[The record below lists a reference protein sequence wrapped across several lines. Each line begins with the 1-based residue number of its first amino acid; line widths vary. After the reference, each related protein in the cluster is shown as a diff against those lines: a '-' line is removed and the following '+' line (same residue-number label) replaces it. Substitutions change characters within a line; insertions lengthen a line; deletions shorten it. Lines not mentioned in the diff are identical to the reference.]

1 MSSPPTIAISDEEA
15 VTYTTPVNSGTR
27 IWQRFSGKTRRRV
40 GWGESAKAIICVS
53 WTNSWLIFIPIS
65 WLSRFRHWEHGQTFA
80 FCFLALVPLEKLFD
94 FGGEQL
100 SMYCGEDL
108 GDLIVVTLNNT
119 VEATLAII
127 LLFRCELKLLQS
139 TIIGV
144 VLLHLL
150 LVPGTAFF
158 TGGAR
163 ILEQQLHPQRSQL
176 NHTLLT
182 VGWVKYPRRGRVL
195 ALTIPVAFFAAMDD
209 SNNDGAEG
217 VQGPSDTL
225 RADFLGMSRGFSVIL
240 LVIYIGSRFYLHDPP
255 GKNNAF
261 TSHPDISPEL
271 LRREKELEEAEPD
284 VNPWACVILLVTCVA
299 LAGVTAVF
307 LVESIEYV
315 RGRGNIKEEWFG
327 IVLLPIVSFSA
338 DATVA
343 ITYFVR
349 QSLKVY
355 LGFRSPLPPESL
367 AQARAIDMSIQ
378 FLLFWTPFLTLL
390 GWWTNKPMTLL
401 FDLFEVTLLVGA
413 CFLVNYVT
421 ADGKTN
427 WAEGSILIA
436 FYAMIVV
443 SAWYYPGQNEVRV
456 MDSCTSIASALINGV
471 TDEQ

>member
-53 WTNSWLIFIPIS
+53 WTNSWLIFIPIA
-65 WLSRFRHWEHGQTFA
+65 WLSRFRHWDHGQTFA

-139 TIIGV
+139 TITGV

-150 LVPGTAFF
+150 LIPGTAFF

-182 VGWVKYPRRGRVL
+182 VGVL
-195 ALTIPVAFFAAMDD
+195 ALTIPVAFFAAING
-209 SNNDGAEG
+209 SGNDGAEG

-225 RADFLGMSRGFSVIL
+225 RADFLGMSRGFAVIL
-240 LVIYIGSRFYLHDPP
+240 LFIYIGSRFYLHDPP

-261 TSHPDISPEL
+261 SPRPDIPPEL

-284 VNPWACVILLVTCVA
+284 VNPWACVILLIVCVA
-299 LAGVTAVF
+299 LVGVTAEF

-315 RGRGNIKEEWFG
+315 RERGNIEEEWFG
-327 IVLLPIVSFSA
+327 IILLPIVSFSA

-343 ITYFVR
+343 VTYFAR
-349 QSLKVY
+349 QTLKAY
-355 LGFRSPLPPESL
+355 FRLRSPPPPESL

-427 WAEGSILIA
+427 WAEGSILIS
-436 FYAMIVV
+436 FYAMIGI
-443 SAWYYPGQNEVRV
+443 SAWYYSGQNEVRV
-456 MDSCTSIASALINGV
+456 MNSCTSIASALINGV
-471 TDEQ
+471 SDEH

>member
-1 MSSPPTIAISDEEA
+1 MPEFLEFAQALSH
-15 VTYTTPVNSGTR
+15 
-27 IWQRFSGKTRRRV
+27 
-40 GWGESAKAIICVS
+40 
-53 WTNSWLIFIPIS
+53 LI
-65 WLSRFRHWEHGQTFA
+65 LS
-80 FCFLALVPLEKLFD
+80 
-94 FGGEQL
+94 
-100 SMYCGEDL
+100 
-108 GDLIVVTLNNT
+108 T

-139 TIIGV
+139 TITGV
-144 VLLHLL
+144 ILLHLL
-150 LVPGTAFF
+150 LIPGTAFF

-182 VGWVKYPRRGRVL
+182 VGVL
-195 ALTIPVAFFAAMDD
+195 ALTIPVAFFAAIDGGT
-209 SNNDGAEG
+209 NDGAEG

-240 LVIYIGSRFYLHDPP
+240 LFMCVPSLSLFSNETTRVLTSACSYIGSRFYLHDPP

-261 TSHPDISPEL
+261 SPRPDIPPEL

-284 VNPWACVILLVTCVA
+284 VNPWACIILLVVCVA
-299 LAGVTAVF
+299 LVGVTAEF

-315 RGRGNIKEEWFG
+315 RERGNIEEEWFG

-343 ITYFVR
+343 VTYFAR
-349 QSLKVY
+349 QTLKAY
-355 LGFRSPLPPESL
+355 FRFREPPPPESL

-378 FLLFWTPFLTLL
+378 FLLFWMPFLTLL

-427 WAEGSILIA
+427 WAEGSILIS
-436 FYAMIVV
+436 FYAMIGI
-443 SAWYYPGQNEVRV
+443 SAWYYSGQNEVRV
-456 MDSCTSIASALINGV
+456 MNSCTSVASALIDGV
-471 TDEQ
+471 SDEH